1 MTSTIFTK
9 RSKDLSQSKIDPK
22 NDSRINPNIL
32 ESASDDP
39 KEDDREHYETIL
51 CLGDIKKSI
60 PDSATNQP
68 DPVLSKTLTEWRW
81 RFFDVEGR
89 KLIEISRKEPNNDRF
104 YIDNTRRWTRFTLDA
119 SWDKYIVG
127 TKYYYAD

>member
-9 RSKDLSQSKIDPK
+9 RSKIDTRINST
-22 NDSRINPNIL
+22 NDSRIVNPNIL

-39 KEDDREHYETIL
+39 EEDREHYETIL
-51 CLGDIKKSI
+51 CLSDIKKSI
-60 PDSATNQP
+60 PDSATDQP

-119 SWDKYIVG
+119 SWNRYIVDA
-127 TKYYYAD
+127 KYYYAN